1 MFILRAFM
9 LLLTPF
15 LAYILPSSVKR
26 MLVIT
31 SLYGKLV
38 RKRKVNLATLQ
49 KLNNTLNLL
58 HGNRPEALLVPLS
71 LQRLIWGD
79 AEISLK
85 DLELNI
91 RQDRY
96 IDRIIAL
103 IPDSLRYGYER
114 NDILILLKSLDSIP
128 S

>member
-1 MFILRAFM
+1 M
-9 LLLTPF
+9 LPLTPF
-15 LAYILPSSVKR
+15 LAYLLPSSVKR

-79 AEISLK
+79 VDISLK

-91 RQDRY
+91 KQDRY
-96 IDRIIAL
+96 IDCIIAL
-103 IPDSLRYGYER
+103 IPESLRYGYER
-114 NDILILLKSLDSIP
+114 NDILILLKSLDSLP